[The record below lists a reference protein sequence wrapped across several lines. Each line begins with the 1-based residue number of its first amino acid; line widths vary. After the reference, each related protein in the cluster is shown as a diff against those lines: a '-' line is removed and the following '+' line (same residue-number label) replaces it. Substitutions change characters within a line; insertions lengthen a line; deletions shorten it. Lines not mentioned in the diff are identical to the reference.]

1 MKRNL
6 TLGSLLVGVGVGLL
20 INAWFPWLRWL
31 WPLGLIVGG
40 VMLWREIGSYASR
53 VGFIA
58 ASLAIPL
65 FGGFAWGGFNFEGG
79 FGHAREVA
87 RFESSDAD
95 EDAWQNTERLLIVN
109 TVGDITVEGDD
120 EVDVDVV
127 YRSNRR
133 NAPVPETLQV
143 DYDEANRTLRIV
155 GVDPKLSQNER
166 RNLSA
171 DIRVSVPD
179 YVQVEMVND
188 VGDLSVTEVASAML
202 ETNVGDIHATDISG
216 TTSAQSDVGDIRLEN
231 VLGEIDTRTN
241 TGDITID
248 LGEPL
253 EATLTAQSDVGD
265 ITLELP
271 DDSNVTITATSD
283 TRDLSGDL
291 EKVTGTEGRLRLG
304 SGEFDVELTTS
315 VGGVNVKSGN

>member
-6 TLGSLLVGVGVGLL
+6 TLGALLLGVGVGLL
-20 INAWFPWLRWL
+20 INAWFPWLRPL
-31 WPLGLIVGG
+31 WPLGLIAGG
-40 VMLWREIGSYASR
+40 VLLWREIGPYTAR
-53 VGFIA
+53 VGLIA

-65 FGGFAWGGFNFEGG
+65 FGGFAWGGFDFDGG
-79 FGHAREVA
+79 FGGGREVG
-87 RFESSDAD
+87 RFESTDED
-95 EDAWQNTERLLIVN
+95 EDAWENVERLLIVN

-120 EVDVDVV
+120 EVEVDVV

-133 NAPVPETLQV
+133 NTSVPETLLA
-143 DYDEANRTLRIV
+143 DYDEANGTLRII
-155 GVDPKLSQNER
+155 GVDPKLSQSER

-171 DIRVSVPD
+171 DITVSVPERVSVEVVSD
-179 YVQVEMVND
+179 VSDVN
-188 VGDLSVTEVASAML
+188 VTEVASVQI
-202 ETNVGDIHATDISG
+202 ETNVGDIHATDVAG
-216 TTSAQSDVGDIRLEN
+216 TSSAYSDVGDIRLEN

-253 EATLTAQSDVGD
+253 EANLTAQSDVGD

-291 EKVTGTEGRLRLG
+291 EKVTSNEGRLRLG
-304 SGEFDVELTTS
+304 SGEFNVELTTN
-315 VGGVNVKSGN
+315 VGGVSVKER

>member
-6 TLGSLLVGVGVGLL
+6 TLGSLLVGMGVGLL
-20 INAWFPWLRWL
+20 INAWFPWLGWL
-31 WPLGLIVGG
+31 WPLGLIAGG
-40 VMLWREIGSYASR
+40 VLLWREIGSYSAR
-53 VGFIA
+53 VGLIA

-65 FGGFAWGGFNFEGG
+65 FGGFAWGGFDFDGG
-79 FGHAREVA
+79 FGSGRERA

-95 EDAWQNTERLLIVN
+95 EEVWQNAERLLIVN
-109 TVGDITVEGDD
+109 TVGDITVEEDD
-120 EVDVDVV
+120 EVEVDVV

-133 NAPVPETLQV
+133 NASVPETLQA
-143 DYDEANRTLRIV
+143 DYDEANRTLRII
-155 GVDPKLSQNER
+155 GVDPKLSQSER

-171 DIRVSVPD
+171 DISVSVPEN
-179 YVQVEMVND
+179 VQVEVVND
-188 VGDLSVTEVASAML
+188 VGDVNVTDVASVRL
-202 ETNVGDIHATDISG
+202 ETNVGDIHAVDISG
-216 TTSAQSDVGDIRLEN
+216 ATSAFSDVGDIRLEN
-231 VLGEIDTRTN
+231 VLGAVETRTN

-253 EATLTAQSDVGD
+253 EANVTAQSDVGD

-291 EKVTGTEGRLRLG
+291 EKVTSNEGRLRLG
-304 SGEFDVELTTS
+304 SGEFEVELRTN
-315 VGGVNVKSGN
+315 VGGVNVKER